1 MLSDDVLLEIF
12 DFYRQISQEASD
24 SPWKWNTL
32 IHVCQR
38 WRDVVFGSPRRL
50 DLMLLCTYG
59 TPVKRSLDCWPSLPI
74 VIKYWT
80 TLEFR
85 PPSFEDEDNMI
96 AALKHHN
103 RIRQIQLA
111 VTSSLLGKVAAS
123 MKEPFPEL
131 TSLSL
136 WFDKGYSNCSAPTL
150 PLPDAYAFLCGNAP
164 RLRDFS
170 LIGIPFP
177 DLPELLHSAR
187 GLASLRLLE
196 VPETGYIAPGVMAK
210 YLATLTHLKVLCVE
224 FRSPKSCPVHERGI
238 PPLALKERAVLPT
251 LTCFNFRGAS
261 AYLEDLLARIEAPFL
276 SHVNITFFNQLIFEV
291 PHLSQFIGRMEML
304 KSAKVAEMESSFG
317 SGVSLKL
324 DRPSASATPG
334 TLSTGTTVG
343 EHHPLSLC
351 VSCGVLD
358 WQLSSM
364 AQICSQSPLLSNVQH
379 LDIRADYLQ
388 LGYQWQEDMD
398 SIAWL
403 ELFSS
408 FTSVETLSISGELC
422 PHVAPALE
430 VVATR
435 MRVAALEAPFLPG
448 LRVLHFECCRK
459 SALVEKFAAARKD
472 FDCDVE
478 VQHVPFPPWG
488 LWDCVPALDPT
499 NRGQS
504 SVR

>member
-1 MLSDDVLLEIF
+1 M
-12 DFYRQISQEASD
+12 
-24 SPWKWNTL
+24 
-32 IHVCQR
+32 
-38 WRDVVFGSPRRL
+38 
-50 DLMLLCTYG
+50 
-59 TPVKRSLDCWPSLPI
+59 
-74 VIKYWT
+74 
-80 TLEFR
+80 
-85 PPSFEDEDNMI
+85 
-96 AALKHHN
+96 AALEHHN

-111 VTSSLLGKVAAS
+111 VTSSLLEKVAAS

-131 TSLSL
+131 TSLSI
-136 WFDKGYSNCSAPTL
+136 WFDKGYSSRSAPTL
-150 PLPDAYAFLCGNAP
+150 PLTAAFLCGYAP

-177 DLPELLHSAR
+177 DLPELLRPAR

-196 VPETGYIAPGVMAK
+196 VPETGYIAPDAMAQ
-210 YLATLTHLKVLCVE
+210 YLATLRDLRVLCVE

-251 LTCFNFRGAS
+251 LNCFNFRGAS

-276 SHVNITFFNQLIFEV
+276 SHVNITFFNQLIFQV

-324 DRPSASATPG
+324 DRPSASASATQGTP
-334 TLSTGTTVG
+334 STSGTTVG

-388 LGYQWQEDMD
+388 LGYQWQEDTD

-403 ELFSS
+403 EFFSS

-435 MRVAALEAPFLPG
+435 MMVAALEAPFLPG

-459 SALVEKFAAARKD
+459 SALVEKFAAARKE

-488 LWDCVPALDPT
+488 FGDGVPAPDPT
-499 NRGQS
+499 NGGHPSAR
-504 SVR
+504 